1 MKKVK
6 ITINSD
12 DRIIMIPMEYDSE
25 KDSITIDQL
34 QIEPLPDKN
43 EDISKDI
50 VFSITK
56 MIMNVFSQI
65 K

>member
-1 MKKVK
+1 MKKIK

-50 VFSITK
+50 VFSITQ

>member
-1 MKKVK
+1 
-6 ITINSD
+6 
-12 DRIIMIPMEYDSE
+12 MEYDSE

-50 VFSITK
+50 VFSITQ

>member
-50 VFSITK
+50 VFSITQ